1 MQKKSS
7 PYSLLAL
14 CVLTYTTVY
23 MLRVNY
29 SAALP
34 AIQSQLLL
42 TEQHLGLIGGAFFM
56 TYALGQLVNG
66 FISDA
71 VSPFKFVVFALVGT
85 VGLNLLVSCTD
96 SMGGLLLFWCLNGYF
111 QSIFWACLTR
121 ILALYFPKE
130 KHSTVA
136 LAMSFSMAAGFIITW
151 AGLGRLLQSAAWNRF
166 FAVPALWGL
175 VMLLLWLVVLR
186 KTRSLEIPKSPF
198 SLDGLRHSVRFIREK
213 RLYYVCLICLCMSFV
228 KESISV
234 WGPTIIARIMGVRLN
249 SSTLILCIIPVG
261 NLCGTFLAKCIIDRL
276 RGNELKTLSLLFCA
290 IAAGAGLLYLFKERY
305 LLFTVLLIVEVSAM
319 CMGCNSILLSY
330 IPLSYAK
337 YNLVSTI
344 VGIFDFSS
352 YVGASLS
359 SVLIG
364 SVLTGGHWTDM
375 ALLWL
380 AAMVLALGLS
390 AVAKRKTTLY

>member
-1 MQKKSS
+1 MQKQHS
-7 PYSLLAL
+7 PYALLAL

-42 TEQHLGLIGGAFFM
+42 TEEQLGLVGGAFFM

-71 VSPFKFVVFALVGT
+71 VSPFKFIVFALVGT
-85 VGLNLLVSCTD
+85 VSLNLLVSGVS
-96 SMGGLLLFWCLNGYF
+96 SMGGLLVFWCMNGYF

-136 LAMSFSMAAGFIITW
+136 LAMSASMAGGFIITW
-151 AGLGRLLQSAAWNRF
+151 AGLGRLLQKAAWNRF
-166 FAVPALWGL
+166 FLVPALWGL
-175 VMLLLWLVVLR
+175 VMLGVWLVVLY
-186 KTRSLEIPKSPF
+186 RSRTLEIPKSVF
-198 SLDGLRHSVRFIREK
+198 SLEGLRKSVGFIRAK
-213 RLYYVCLICLCMSFV
+213 KLYYVCLICLCMSFV

-234 WGPTIIARIMGVRLN
+234 WGPTIIARLMGVRLN

-261 NLCGTFLAKCIIDRL
+261 NLCGTFFAKCLIDRL
-276 RGNELKTLSLLFCA
+276 RGNEFKTLSLLFCA
-290 IAAGAGLLYLFKERY
+290 IAVGAGLLYVCKEQY

-344 VGIFDFSS
+344 VGVFDFSS

-359 SVLIG
+359 SVLVG
-364 SVLTGGHWTDM
+364 RVLTAGHWTDM

-380 AAMVLALGLS
+380 ISISLALALC
-390 AVAKRKTTLY
+390 AVAKKKTSLY

>member
-1 MQKKSS
+1 MCKKTS

-34 AIQSQLLL
+34 AIGPQLQL
-42 TEQHLGLIGGAFFM
+42 TEQQLGLVGGAFFL

-71 VSPFKFVVFALVGT
+71 VSPFKFIVFALVGT
-85 VGLNLLVSCTD
+85 VSLNFLVSCTN
-96 SMGGLLLFWCLNGYF
+96 SMGGLLVFWCMNGYF

-151 AGLGRLLQSAAWNRF
+151 AGLGRLLQNTAWNRF
-166 FAVPALWGL
+166 FLVPAAWGF
-175 VMLLLWLVVLR
+175 VMLLVWLLVLR
-186 KTRSLEIPKSPF
+186 RTKDLPIPKSPF
-198 SLDGLRHSVRFIREK
+198 SLSGLKTSLGFIREK
-213 RLYYVCLICLCMSFV
+213 KLYYVCLICLCMSFV

-261 NLCGTFLAKCIIDRL
+261 NLCGTFLAKCLIDRL
-276 RGNELKTLSLLFCA
+276 KGSELKTLSLLFCA
-290 IAAGAGLLYLFKERY
+290 IAVGAGLLYLFKEQY

-337 YNLVSTI
+337 YNLVSTV

-380 AAMVLALGLS
+380 LSIILALYLCR
-390 AVAKRKTTLY
+390 VAKQKTSLY